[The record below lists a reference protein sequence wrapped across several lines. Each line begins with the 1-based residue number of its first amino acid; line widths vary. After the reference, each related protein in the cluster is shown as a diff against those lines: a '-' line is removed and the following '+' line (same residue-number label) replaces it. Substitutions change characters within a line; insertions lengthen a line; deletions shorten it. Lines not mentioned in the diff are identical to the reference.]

1 MINGHLYRLSKLVY
15 RLTTD
20 SALAEAF
27 KRDPESVLQ
36 SAEIAPELTEAVR
49 RGDLL
54 MLYRRGLHPLLLV
67 QLSLMLGIDIQ
78 HYYESQS
85 TSEVEVTS
93 NARRED

>member
-1 MINGHLYRLSKLVY
+1 MNGHLYRLSKLVY

-27 KRDPESVLQ
+27 KRDPESVLR

-54 MLYRRGLHPLLLV
+54 MLYRRGLHPLLLM

-78 HYYESQS
+78 HYYEARS
-85 TSEVEVTS
+85 TSEVEATS